1 MIELRTTKNQ
11 QQKITQ
17 QANKLREILGKII
30 YGSVIEQEMLFK
42 SIIDVIKAGKWLLF
56 FPTFFLISLYFTL
69 LLYSYIVIFKTNFI
83 KESPVAYKSHTYIYH
98 FALFTL

>member
-17 QANKLREILGKII
+17 QANKLREILGKMI

-42 SIIDVIKAGKWLLF
+42 SIIDAI
-56 FPTFFLISLYFTL
+56 
-69 LLYSYIVIFKTNFI
+69 
-83 KESPVAYKSHTYIYH
+83 
-98 FALFTL
+98 

>member
-17 QANKLREILGKII
+17 QANKLREILGKMI

-42 SIIDVIKAGKWLLF
+42 SIIDVIKVEKERKLF
-56 FPTFFLISLYFTL
+56 SMKRIICL
-69 LLYSYIVIFKTNFI
+69 V
-83 KESPVAYKSHTYIYH
+83 
-98 FALFTL
+98 